1 MRTTLPTFPSRR
13 HRIASGTSCEP
24 TSTGI
29 GTRLRRVTP
38 ARWGA
43 GDLRRMVPAAPAAV
57 VQERL
62 VDIDLLA
69 PTQLTHRW
77 DRPTVTAVEDFQRAR
92 GLAVDGIA
100 GPATVDLLLAA

>member
-13 HRIASGTSCEP
+13 DRIAPGTSCEP
-24 TSTGI
+24 TATGI
-29 GTRLRRVTP
+29 VARLRR
-38 ARWGA
+38 AAAGWGA
-43 GDLRRMVPAAPAAV
+43 SDLRKTVPAAPAAV

-69 PTQLTHRW
+69 STQLSRRW

>member
-24 TSTGI
+24 TSTGL
-29 GTRLRRVTP
+29 GTRLRRAAP
-38 ARWGA
+38 AAWGVR
-43 GDLRRMVPAAPAAV
+43 DLRKAVPAAPAAV

-69 PTQLTHRW
+69 PTQLSRRW
-77 DRPTVTAVEDFQRAR
+77 DGPTVTAVEDFQRAR

-100 GPATVDLLLAA
+100 GPATGDLLLAA